1 MSDSQFYHLV
11 DILSQ
16 RALEQPEQTAYIF
29 LGDGETETARLT
41 YQQLDQKAKAIASRL
56 QELGLENERVLL
68 AYPSGLDFIAAFC
81 GCLYGRVIAVPV
93 NLPKRSQ
100 KIVRF
105 ETVANDV
112 TAKAVLTS
120 SSLISK
126 LESWLDQNTTLN
138 RASCLFTDNINL
150 NKAEAWQKPNL
161 EPDSLAFIQYTSGS
175 TNIPKGVMVSHA
187 NLFHNQKA
195 IAINTKNNPETVGVS
210 WLPLHHDMGLIGHM
224 LQALFVGK
232 LNVLMPPESFL
243 QKPFRWLKA
252 ISDYRGTISSSP
264 NFAYELCLQK
274 ITPEQKAKLDLSSW
288 QVAMNGAEP
297 VRAKTMEKFTS
308 YFASCGFCPEA
319 FCPTYGMAETT
330 LFVSGGSPSQT
341 PKVLQLDRQAL
352 MQNRAVIAKENTEDT
367 KIIVSCGTNWQDS
380 KVAIAHP
387 QTLTRCQSGEIGEI
401 WVNSPAVAIGYW
413 QQPEKNKRIFQA
425 QFKDREE
432 SWLRTGD
439 LGFLLDGEL
448 YVTGRLK
455 DAIVVRGCNH
465 YPQDIELTVGQ
476 SHSALKADCIAAF
489 SVDLEDR
496 EKLVIA
502 AEIERTYLRKLDR
515 NAVVKAVRQAVF
527 EQHRLQVDATL
538 LLRTATIPKT
548 SSGKLARYACREG
561 FLAGSLNVVGQWINN
576 TKQTTSLPLENTQPS
591 KKPQTEED
599 IENWIVQ
606 RLATYLQ
613 VDPKSIEISESFA
626 QYGLDSSVAVTITEE
641 LAQWLDRELEP
652 ILFWEYPSIETLAK
666 FLFSSKADD
675 Q

>member
-1 MSDSQFYHLV
+1 MSDPQFYHLV

-16 RALEQPEQTAYIF
+16 RALEQSEQTAYIF

-41 YQQLDQKAKAIASRL
+41 YRQLDREARAISSRL

-68 AYPSGLDFIAAFC
+68 VYPSGAELIAAFC
-81 GCLYGRVIAVPV
+81 GCLYAGVVAVPV
-93 NLPKRSQ
+93 NLPKRDR
-100 KIVRF
+100 KKNRF

-112 TAKAVLTS
+112 TAKAILST
-120 SSLISK
+120 SSLINK
-126 LESWLDQNTTLN
+126 LESYLDHNNILN
-138 RASCLFTDNINL
+138 RASCLLTDNIAL
-150 NKAEAWQKPNL
+150 DRAEAWQKPDIA
-161 EPDSLAFIQYTSGS
+161 PDKLAFIQYTSGS

-187 NLFHNQKA
+187 NLFHNQRA
-195 IAINTKNNPETVGVS
+195 IAISSENNAETVGVS

-224 LQALFVGK
+224 LQALFIGRV
-232 LNVLMPPESFL
+232 NVLMPPESFL
-243 QKPFRWLKA
+243 QKPIRWLKA
-252 ISDYRGTISSSP
+252 ISRYRGTISSSP

-274 ITPEQKAKLDLSSW
+274 ITPEQKAELDLSSW
-288 QVAMNGAEP
+288 RVAMNGAEP
-297 VRAKTMEKFTS
+297 VRARTIEKFTS
-308 YFASCGFCPEA
+308 YFASCGFRASA
-319 FCPTYGMAETT
+319 FCPTYGLAETT
-330 LFVSGGSPSQT
+330 LFVSGGSPSQI
-341 PKVLQLDRQAL
+341 PRIIQLDRPAL

-367 KIIVSCGTNWQDS
+367 KTVVSCGTNWQGS

-387 QTLTRCQSGEIGEI
+387 QALTRCRSGEIGEI
-401 WVNSPAVAIGYW
+401 WLDSPAVASGYW
-413 QQPEKNKRIFQA
+413 QQPERSKRIFQA
-425 QFKDREE
+425 RFKDSKE

-439 LGFLLDGEL
+439 LGFLFDGEL

-465 YPQDIELTVGQ
+465 YPQDIELTVKQ
-476 SHSALKADCIAAF
+476 SHPALKADCIAAF

-496 EKLVIA
+496 EKLAIA

-515 NAVVKAVRQAVF
+515 NEVVKAVRQAVF
-527 EQHRLQVDATL
+527 EQHELQVDTIL

-561 FLAGSLNVVGQWINN
+561 FLAGSLNVVEEWTN
-576 TKQTTSLPLENTQPS
+576 TTNQANSSPPNKS

-599 IENWIVQ
+599 IENWIVL
-606 RLATYLQ
+606 RLAAYLQ
-613 VDPKSIEISESFA
+613 VDPESIEISASFA

-652 ILFWEYPSIETLAK
+652 TLFWEYPNIASLSEYLAA
-666 FLFSSKADD
+666 FL